1 VFSIS
6 HFSAAERFESRA
18 RLKFNMDAFVSRKK
32 RKLSSTKPAT
42 TIEDISALSSPDDE
56 STDFKLALLSSLH
69 PYIEQYVLLDILLA
83 HNGSVEAASTSLK
96 PSDSPPR
103 KPSAATGYQSSLSS
117 FVAQMDSLD
126 GPAKRAKLL
135 SKKGKTL
142 HLYDPAD
149 VAAHTPC
156 TIIHNFLPPE
166 VANALLVE
174 LLKEAP
180 TFERATFKL
189 FDNVV
194 QSPHTACFYV
204 ESYEEMQRQKS
215 DYLYNGAL
223 LTVGP
228 SMASF

>member
-1 VFSIS
+1 
-6 HFSAAERFESRA
+6 
-18 RLKFNMDAFVSRKK
+18 
-32 RKLSSTKPAT
+32 
-42 TIEDISALSSPDDE
+42 
-56 STDFKLALLSSLH
+56 
-69 PYIEQYVLLDILLA
+69 
-83 HNGSVEAASTSLK
+83 
-96 PSDSPPR
+96 
-103 KPSAATGYQSSLSS
+103 
-117 FVAQMDSLD
+117 MDSLD

-228 SMASF
+228 SMAPF